1 MSISEQAQVGD
12 IGTKIRLTVYDSE
25 NPADI
30 SNAVTKSISFKPK
43 NGGVI
48 TKIAEFVTDGTDGKI
63 ECTISEDDFELA
75 GTYSVQ
81 GYISTPSGS
90 WHTSIKQMTINKNL

>member
-30 SNAVTKSISFKPK
+30 SNATTKTISFKPK
-43 NGGVI
+43 NGEVI
-48 TKIAEFVTDGTDGKI
+48 TKTAEFVTDGTDGKI
-63 ECTISEDDFELA
+63 ECTVTGDDFA
-75 GTYSVQ
+75 ISGVYYFQ
-81 GYISTPSGS
+81 GYIATPSGS
-90 WHTSIKQMTINKNL
+90 